1 MKKHGMLMTP
11 ENAQKS
17 HDGVKDVTRRLLNPQ
32 PPEGCQ
38 PPVLIYSDEVWQFQ
52 HRGQYGDAKW
62 FHAQPR
68 YCPGMI
74 VAIKETWWQ
83 LGRWKLSHSKAG
95 RPSWT
100 FEAGLVNGEGSWT
113 FVDPGNQP
121 AEKTKTVYHKRPGMI
136 AAIKEPWWQ
145 LGRWKLS
152 HNKAGRPSWTFDSG
166 LVNGEGSWP
175 FVDPENQPAEKTK
188 TAYHKRPG
196 LFLPYDYARTHVEIL
211 SARPEALWDIKK
223 TPEDCLR
230 EGVSLR
236 GSTADA
242 PFNAVRDFRALWDSI
257 DAKKAPWE
265 SNPWVW
271 RYEYRR
277 VENPCRVEKP

>member
-1 MKKHGMLMTP
+1 MKKYGMLMTP

-17 HDGVKDVTRRLLNPQ
+17 HDGAKDVTRRLLNPQ

-74 VAIKETWWQ
+74 VAIKEPWWQ
-83 LGRWKLSHSKAG
+83 LGRWKLSHS
-95 RPSWT
+95 
-100 FEAGLVNGEGSWT
+100 
-113 FVDPGNQP
+113 
-121 AEKTKTVYHKRPGMI
+121 
-136 AAIKEPWWQ
+136 
-145 LGRWKLS
+145 
-152 HNKAGRPSWTFDSG
+152 KAGRPSWTFDSG

-223 TPEDCLR
+223 APEDCLR

-257 DAKKAPWE
+257 SAKKAPWE